1 MKIKHIRT
9 RTPGSVRD
17 KKEHGKR
24 VQKIS
29 MTFARFARFECLL
42 SEFDINGFK
51 NVLRQMGINNEKDV
65 ESLVFEH
72 WKHREAK
79 KYAIIKVAKKYIP
92 EEKQEIFI
100 KNILQG
106 TCKCKDSSC
115 FIKFAEEFFS
125 HLNGENNMGI
135 KDYNT
140 NSYQNFLK
148 EVHPIWIF
156 DSSPFGPQN
165 TLTKNQQSKIL
176 KKIQILIFPPKSK
189 PISQKAP
196 LSYYNKILE
205 EKIKTDQAYENY
217 QKFFEKNLQDGKKI
231 WQKTKPKQLSQT
243 ELIADILETTRS
255 TVRKYKQRLKKWN
268 ML

>member
-1 MKIKHIRT
+1 MKIKHIRA

-17 KKEHGKR
+17 KKEYKKR
-24 VQKIS
+24 VQKIA

-42 SEFDINGFK
+42 SEFNINGFK
-51 NVLRQMGINNEKDV
+51 NVFRQMGINNEKDI

-79 KYAIIKVAKKYIP
+79 KYAIIKVVEKYIP
-92 EEKQEIFI
+92 EEKQKIFI
-100 KNILQG
+100 KNMLQG
-106 TCKCKDSSC
+106 TCKCKDSAY

-165 TLTKNQQSKIL
+165 TLTQNQQSKIL
-176 KKIQILIFPPKSK
+176 KKIQILTFPPKSK

-196 LSYYNKILE
+196 LSHYDKILK
-205 EKIKTDQAYENY
+205 EKIKTDPSYKDY
-217 QKFFEKNLQDGKKI
+217 LKFFEKKLQDTNKI
-231 WQKTKPKQLSQT
+231 WQKTKPNKPSQT
-243 ELIADILETTRS
+243 ELIADILETARS
-255 TVRKYKQRLKKWN
+255 TVRKDKQRLKKWN